1 VDLFVPMLKM
11 KKSTLIF
18 IFICFVF
25 TASKAQAL
33 TDIETVRSRFYA
45 EYLSASHSTATSTRT
60 SQDASGKWQDLDYVK
75 DFPTAHLDRLLKMA
89 ASYQSSKNAE
99 YQSPAMLEAI
109 SRGLDFWFKSKKG
122 LSSNWWVMDIGQQI
136 PLQKILILMQG
147 FISNDLIL
155 TGTTY
160 LSTMRP
166 TSRWVEGQNLVWIM
180 GQKLHRGVLL
190 RDSADMRSALDSIQ
204 MQLEIVKYSGK
215 IQKGD
220 GSFGVGIQEDYSF
233 FQHGA
238 QFYNCGYGR
247 TFLQDQISY
256 AMMVRG
262 TCFALTPQRLDV
274 LSNYF
279 LTTCKLYRNSL
290 FHDPAEGRGIA
301 IDGGTKNYMVPLLT
315 MISILNPQKKSECQA
330 LLDHFAGTG
339 ASSSF
344 QGNTYFWNGDF
355 MVQQRNAYYAS
366 VRMCS
371 DRTVGTESFSGDNRN
386 GYWNPFGIQFITRNG
401 TEYSSIFPLWKWSHV
416 PGVTCPDTVPRFTA
430 QNQSQTEK
438 FVGGVSDGK
447 YGMSVLTMNKFNTK
461 AKKAWFFFDKEIV
474 ALGTG
479 IASTAKQE
487 VNTTLNQC
495 YLVGDVMVDGKV
507 LESGSESKLQNI
519 KWVLHD
525 KIGYVFPDK
534 YDISIRNMEETG
546 SWSDIGQGS
555 DKKFTSGVFSLWLSH
570 GVKPTNESYQYII
583 VPDIEKNELVKYV
596 SKLPVQFIQ
605 NDSNLQAVRHNEL
618 GITQIAFYQKGKV
631 TTKLYTVDVDQPC
644 LLMIK
649 ETKSGLSISASN
661 PDWSNKMLNVN
672 IMRKN
677 AAEKSSISFTFTS
690 SSAGGATQTKMLDLK

>member
-1 VDLFVPMLKM
+1 M
-11 KKSTLIF
+11 KKTIALFFLFSVL
-18 IFICFVF
+18 
-25 TASKAQAL
+25 ASASNAQAL
-33 TDIETVRSRFYA
+33 TDIETVRSRFYT
-45 EYLSASHSTATSTRT
+45 EYLSASHSSASNTRT
-60 SQDASGKWQDLDYVK
+60 SQDTSGKWLDLDYVK

-166 TSRWVEGQNLVWIM
+166 ISRWVEGQNLVWIM
-180 GQKLHRGVLL
+180 GQKLHRGILL

-220 GSFGVGIQEDYSF
+220 GSYGVGIQEDYSF

-301 IDGGTKNYMVPLLT
+301 IDGGSKNYMVPLLS
-315 MISILNPQKKSECQA
+315 MIATLNPQKKYECQA

-339 ASSSF
+339 APSSF
-344 QGNTYFWNGDF
+344 QGNKYFWNGDF

-401 TEYSSIFPLWKWSHV
+401 SEYFNIFPLWKWSHV

-438 FVGGVSDGK
+438 FVGGVSDGT
-447 YGMSVLTMNKFNTK
+447 YGMSVLTLNKFNTK
-461 AKKAWFFFDKEIV
+461 AKKAWYFFDKEFV
-474 ALGTG
+474 ALGAG
-479 IASTAKQE
+479 IASTTKQQ

-495 YLVGDVMVDGKV
+495 FLVRDVMVDGKM
-507 LESGSESKLQNI
+507 LESGKEYSFQDI

-525 KIGYVFPDK
+525 KIGYVFPEK
-534 YDISIRNMEETG
+534 NNVSIRNKEETG
-546 SWSDIGQGS
+546 SWRDIGQGS
-555 DKKFTSGVFSLWLSH
+555 DKKITSSVFSLWLSH
-570 GVKPTNESYQYII
+570 GVKPTNESYQYIV
-583 VPDIEKNELVKYV
+583 VPGIEKKELDNYV
-596 SKLPVQFIQ
+596 SKLPVQVIQ
-605 NDSNLQAVRHNEL
+605 NDSNIQAVRHNEL
-618 GITQIAFYQKGKV
+618 GITQIAFYQKGRV

-644 LLMIK
+644 LLMIR
-649 ETKSGLSISASN
+649 ETKSSLTISASN
-661 PDWSNKMLNVN
+661 PDWSEKVLTVNVL
-672 IMRKN
+672 RKGSSK
-677 AAEKSSISFTFTS
+677 KSSISYTFTS
-690 SSAGGATQTKMLDLK
+690 SSAGGATQTKTLN